1 MGVKD
6 DKLQRY
12 FDGELDERERVAFEA
27 AMTVEDQE
35 RLAALAEMR
44 VLLNVALDARA
55 ADVDIWSGVQ
65 AGLAKEKQSSLK
77 RWRQRARGRGAIGT
91 AAGLMA
97 AAAALFLFLA
107 HPWHPAHAS
116 NDCDV
121 ESLEVE
127 GAVATVITLPDQPHS
142 GDGTTTII
150 WAEETEEN

>member
-1 MGVKD
+1 MTD
-6 DKLQRY
+6 DEKLQRY
-12 FDGELDERERVAFEA
+12 FDGELDESERAAFEA
-27 AMTVEDQE
+27 SMTADDRE
-35 RLAALAEMR
+35 RLAALGEMR

-55 ADVDIWSGVQ
+55 ADVDVWSGVS
-65 AGLAKEKQSSLK
+65 AGLAQEKHSALK

-107 HPWHPAHAS
+107 HPWHPTHAS

-121 ESLEVE
+121 ETLEVE
-127 GAVATVITLPDQPHS
+127 GAVATVMTLPDQPHN
-142 GDGTTTII
+142 GDGNTTII